1 MRLKRLDLTF
11 TALLLPLDIMALLA
25 AASTAYALRFSR
37 FVTEVLPILQNVP
50 YASFISTS
58 SVFVGVWIALFALAG
73 LYSISPRRAWSELGR
88 IILACG
94 AGTMIVIAT
103 VFFRRELVTSRFIVL
118 AVLAFSVLY
127 TWLARL
133 ILRVA
138 RHTLLRA
145 GVGHKLIAVI
155 GSSRQAKD
163 IIEIY
168 KSRPILGFTVLKH
181 FPIWNNEAKRAIKKL
196 KDQNDLDAVLLA
208 DANLAK
214 DKALDL
220 ISFAEDE
227 HLSFNYLAD
236 QFAAQFTNI
245 KVETNAGQPIIEVKA
260 TPLDGWGR
268 IAKRAFDIFFSIIL
282 LIIFSPLLLLAT
294 LALLIEDGLPVFFQN
309 IRIGERGRAF
319 KLYKLRSMWRKF
331 SIGPQFAGTKANL
344 AFESELI
351 KKKSIKDGPVYKIVN
366 DPRVTPVGKFLRRW
380 SIDELPQFWNVL
392 KGDMSLVGPRPHQP
406 REVEKYEPH
415 QRRVLAI
422 RPGLTGMAQISG
434 RSDLEF
440 ADETQLDTWYIKNW
454 SLGLD
459 LYILFKTPFV
469 VLTKKGAY

>member
-1 MRLKRLDLTF
+1 MRIKRLDLTF

-25 AASTAYALRFSR
+25 AASTAYALRFSS
-37 FVTEVLPILQNVP
+37 FVTEVLPILQDVP

-58 SVFVGVWIALFALAG
+58 FIFVGVWLVLFALAG
-73 LYSISPRRAWSELGR
+73 LYSTTTRRAWSELGR

-118 AVLAFSVLY
+118 AVFAFSVLY

-138 RHTLLRA
+138 RHILLRA
-145 GVGHKLIAVI
+145 GIGHNLIVVI

-163 IIEIY
+163 LIETY
-168 KSRPILGFTVLKH
+168 KKRPILGFTVLRQ
-181 FPIWNNEAKRAIKKL
+181 FSTWNEEVKRTVKKL
-196 KDQNDLDAVLLA
+196 KDHNDLDAVLLA
-208 DANLAK
+208 DANLDK
-214 DKALDL
+214 RKALNL

-227 HLSFNYLAD
+227 HLSFSYLAD

-245 KVETNAGQPIIEVKA
+245 KVETNAGQPVIEVKA

-268 IAKRAFDIFFSIIL
+268 IAKRAFDIFFSLIL
-282 LIIFSPLLLLAT
+282 LITISPVILLAT
-294 LALLIEDGLPVFFQN
+294 LALLIEDGFPVFFHN
-309 IRIGERGRAF
+309 VRVGERGRAF
-319 KLYKLRSMWRKF
+319 KCYKLRSMWRKY
-331 SIGPQFAGTKANL
+331 SIGPQFAGTNKAL
-344 AFESELI
+344 AMEQKLI
-351 KKKSIKDGPVYKIVN
+351 KEKSIKGGPVYKIAN
-366 DPRVTPVGKFLRRW
+366 DPRVTPVGKFIRRW
-380 SIDELPQFWNVL
+380 SIDELPNFWNVL
-392 KGDMSLVGPRPHQP
+392 IGDMSLVGPRPHQP

-422 RPGLTGMAQISG
+422 RPGITGMAQISG
-434 RSDLEF
+434 RSDLVF
-440 ADETQLDTWYIKNW
+440 DDEAQIDTWYIKNW
-454 SLGLD
+454 SPSLD
-459 LYILFKTPFV
+459 LYILLKTPFV